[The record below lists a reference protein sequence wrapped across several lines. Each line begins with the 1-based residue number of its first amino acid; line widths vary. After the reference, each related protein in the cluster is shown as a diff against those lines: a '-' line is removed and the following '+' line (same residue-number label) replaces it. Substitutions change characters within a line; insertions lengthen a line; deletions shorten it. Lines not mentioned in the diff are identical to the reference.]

1 MVADST
7 GLSPFTASGIAY
19 SSVNAKIFAPK
30 ISSDDFP
37 NPGTNWSAP
46 SGSRKN

>member
-1 MVADST
+1 MVCLFDNPA
-7 GLSPFTASGIAY
+7 TAFGREY
-19 SSVNAKIFAPK
+19 SSANAKIFPPK

-37 NPGTNWSAP
+37 NPGTNASAP